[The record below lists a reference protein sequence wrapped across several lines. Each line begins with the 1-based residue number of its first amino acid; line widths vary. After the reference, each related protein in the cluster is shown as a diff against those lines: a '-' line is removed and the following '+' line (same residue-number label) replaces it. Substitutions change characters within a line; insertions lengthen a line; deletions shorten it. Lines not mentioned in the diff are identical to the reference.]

1 MHLLSKNYAMA
12 TSSTIS
18 TPSKLRTTDVAYQML
33 ENMIVTLQLK
43 PGAPIIEA
51 DLIDKT
57 ELGRT
62 PIREALMRLS
72 SNGLITQ
79 MPRRGL
85 IVKDIELAEHLTLIE
100 TRGVLENLIATSAA
114 RRAPP
119 QLRQTILECGQQM
132 VMAAQAGDLSE
143 FMLADHALDLVVHE
157 ASRNPSA
164 VSAVVPLIIKCRRFW
179 YAFQHEGDMIESA
192 RCHMVLAQGIA
203 DANEEEAANGVKVL
217 MAYLEAYTRQV
228 ING

>member
-1 MHLLSKNYAMA
+1 MA
-12 TSSTIS
+12 TSLTIN
-18 TPSKLRTTDVAYQML
+18 PANKLRTTDVAYQML

-51 DLIDKT
+51 DLIEKT

-85 IVKDIELAEHLTLIE
+85 IVKDIELAEQLTLLE
-100 TRGVLENLIATSAA
+100 TRGVLENLIVTSST
-114 RRAPP
+114 RRASP
-119 QLRQTILECGQQM
+119 QARQDILECGQQM
-132 VMAAQAGDLSE
+132 IMAAQNGDLTE
-143 FMLADHALDLVVHE
+143 FMMADHALDLVVHE

-179 YAFQHEGDMIESA
+179 YAFQHEGDMLESA
-192 RCHMVLAQGIA
+192 RCHMLLAQGIA
-203 DANEEEAANGVKVL
+203 DGNEEKATNGVKVL
-217 MAYLEAYTRQV
+217 MGYLEAYTRQV